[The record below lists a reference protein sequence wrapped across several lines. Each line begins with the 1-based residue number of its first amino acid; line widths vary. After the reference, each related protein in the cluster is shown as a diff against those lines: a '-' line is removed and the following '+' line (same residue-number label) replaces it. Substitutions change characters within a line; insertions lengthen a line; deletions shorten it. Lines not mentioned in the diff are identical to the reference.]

1 MDEQPARILIVDDEP
16 AILFTM
22 EVLLKRRGYVVTA
35 AADGQ
40 QALDLLDQSAFDL
53 LLLDLKM
60 PGLSGVEIAE
70 RARELQPAASI
81 LILTGSSAIEGAP
94 EELELGGFEYIIKT
108 ADTQE
113 VLERI
118 AEVLAR

>member
-1 MDEQPARILIVDDEP
+1 
-16 AILFTM
+16 
-22 EVLLKRRGYVVTA
+22 
-35 AADGQ
+35 
-40 QALDLLDQSAFDL
+40 
-53 LLLDLKM
+53 LDLKM

-94 EELELGGFEYIIKT
+94 EELEIGGFEYIIKT